1 LNLKEEAL
9 KVRIEE
15 FPQKMSGLE
24 ARINTLNR
32 QKSLISNIQIINE
45 PKFSA
50 APVKPK
56 MKQIVLLAG
65 VVALFMF
72 VFLAFFIE
80 YIRNAS
86 KEEQRNE

>member
-1 LNLKEEAL
+1 
-9 KVRIEE
+9 
-15 FPQKMSGLE
+15 
-24 ARINTLNR
+24 
-32 QKSLISNIQIINE
+32 
-45 PKFSA
+45 
-50 APVKPK
+50 

-86 KEEQRNE
+86 KEK